1 MRRISDAFYGN
12 EPGSLSG
19 NDDCGQMSAWYIFTA
34 MGFYP
39 VCPGTDQ
46 YVLGA
51 PYLPYM
57 KVRIGEGCYL
67 EIKAPGVSS
76 KNRYVH
82 GVKLNGKPYTRAY
95 ITYADLKGGAVLEFD
110 MRSTPDKRRC
120 FSAEERPY
128 SLSCEQ

>member
-1 MRRISDAFYGN
+1 
-12 EPGSLSG
+12 
-19 NDDCGQMSAWYIFTA
+19 

-39 VCPGTDQ
+39 GCPGTDQ

-57 KVRIGEGCYL
+57 KVRIGEGGYL

-82 GVKLNGKPYTRAY
+82 GVTLNGNPSTRAY
-95 ITYADLKGGAVLEFD
+95 IPYADLKGGAVLEFD